1 MGKHLNR
8 KTILTIGLL
17 AIFLLAGWGKS
28 QADDSPL
35 TSLVQVELQSQADL
49 EKIATLEISIYGPF
63 WDDQGGEFL
72 LLQVTP
78 EVQDQLQ
85 LLGLPIRI
93 LDDDSNEAIYFEIYL
108 PDAQIKAQLP
118 EEITLLAETNQSII
132 VRATKNDAA
141 YLMGLGA
148 TIRPLFEHPLV
159 LPNASSQAQAIS
171 SSFTSNPI
179 IRTMINQVDTDDGY
193 DYVGGLSGAWSVLV
207 GGNPYTFNTR
217 NTFSG
222 KPIEKATWF
231 AYDQL
236 DSLGFFMDYD
246 YYNYCHSYYGC
257 TEQRNVIAEQTGI
270 TNPGCVVLLV
280 AHIDSYSTNTDPVY
294 IAPGADDN
302 ASGTA
307 GVIVAAEA
315 LHQYRFACTIRY
327 ILFTAEEYGYWG
339 SKDYAAQMYA
349 KGENIIGVVNMDMI
363 GYNSD
368 SNLAAEAHIR
378 ANNSGDLALANLF
391 SNVITNY
398 GIGLTPQII
407 SPGLTWSDHQSF
419 WNYGYS
425 AVMLMEDYQD
435 FTPYYHKST
444 DLLSTIDPGYH
455 AKIIKTAVGM
465 IAHLAGV
472 IPPEEMY
479 FPLIFK

>member
-1 MGKHLNR
+1 MGKHLKPKN
-8 KTILTIGLL
+8 TLAISLL
-17 AIFLLAGWGKS
+17 AIFLLVGWGTS
-28 QADDSPL
+28 QASD
-35 TSLVQVELQSQADL
+35 TQHTALVRVELRSQTNL
-49 EKIATLEISIYGPF
+49 ENIASLNIPVYGPF
-63 WDDQGGEFL
+63 WDDQGDEFL
-72 LLQVTP
+72 LLQATA

-85 LLGLPIRI
+85 LFGLTVHI
-93 LDDDSNEAIYFEIYL
+93 LDDEPNKAYYFEIYL
-108 PDAQIKAQLP
+108 PDPQILAQLP
-118 EEITLLAETNQSII
+118 EELSILSETNQSII
-132 VRATKNDAA
+132 VRAAPEKADD
-141 YLMGLGA
+141 LMKLNA
-148 TIRPLFEHPLV
+148 TLRPLSEHPLV
-159 LPNASSQAQAIS
+159 LPKFTDQAQTATV
-171 SSFTSNPI
+171 FASNPLI
-179 IRTMINQVDTDDGY
+179 QSMINQVNTDDGY
-193 DYVGGLSGAWSVLV
+193 NYVGGLSGAWSVLV

-222 KPIEKATWF
+222 KPIEKATWY

-236 DSLGFFMDYD
+236 DPLGFFMDYD

-307 GVIVAAEA
+307 GVIVAAEV

-363 GYNSD
+363 GYNS
-368 SNLAAEAHIR
+368 NTYLAAEAHIR

-435 FTPYYHKST
+435 FTPYYHTSM

-465 IAHLAGV
+465 IAHLAGLL
-472 IPPEEMY
+472 PPEEMY
-479 FPLIFK
+479 FPLIYK

>member
-1 MGKHLNR
+1 MGRQLNR
-8 KTILTIGLL
+8 KTLLTTGLL
-17 AIFLLAGWGKS
+17 AIFLLAGWGTS
-28 QADDSPL
+28 QADDSPF
-35 TSLVQVELQSQADL
+35 TSLVRVDIYSQADL
-49 EKIATLEISIYGPF
+49 EKVAGLEIPIYGQF
-63 WDDQGGEFL
+63 WDEQGGEFL
-72 LLQVTP
+72 LLQATT
-78 EVQDQLQ
+78 EIQDQLQ
-85 LLGLPIRI
+85 LLELSVRI
-93 LDDDSNEAIYFEIYL
+93 LEDDTKEAIYFEIYL
-108 PDAQIKAQLP
+108 PDDQIKAQLP
-118 EEITLLAETNQSII
+118 EETIILSETNQSLIL
-132 VRATKNDAA
+132 RATQYDAD
-141 YLMGLGA
+141 YLMGLSA
-148 TIRPLFEHPLV
+148 TIRPLSEHPLV
-159 LPNASSQAQAIS
+159 LPETISQTQAITA
-171 SSFTSNPI
+171 FTSNPI
-179 IRTMINQVDTDDGY
+179 VQKMVNQVDTDDAY

-222 KPIEKATWF
+222 KPIEKATWYT
-231 AYDQL
+231 YDQL
-236 DSLGFFMDYD
+236 DALGFFMDYD

-257 TEQRNVIAEQTGI
+257 TEQRNVIAEQIGK

-280 AHIDSYSTNTDPVY
+280 AHIDSYSTNSDPVY

-307 GVIVAAEA
+307 GVIVAAEV

-349 KGENIIGVVNMDMI
+349 KGENIIGVVNLDMI

-398 GIGLTPQII
+398 GIGLAPQII

-444 DLLSTIDPGYH
+444 DKLSTIDPGYH
-455 AKIIKTAVGM
+455 AKMIKAAVGM